1 MSRTECRLRASDE
14 SARGGA
20 ESRSD
25 EMKYM
30 IMTFG
35 SAEEGL
41 ATMGKEWMVEMIQFM
56 HKLDDDLRKSGE
68 LVSEAGLADGSQA
81 KTGRFQNRI
90 PVSPAG
96 PLAEA
101 KESPVGYRILC
112 LASAAPALESASPI
126 LA

>member
-1 MSRTECRLRASDE
+1 MSRTECRLRPSDE

-68 LVSEAGLADGSQA
+68 LVSEAGPAARSHA
-81 KTGRFQNRI
+81 HT
-90 PVSPAG
+90 SPLPNSNPRSPHGAFS
-96 PLAEA
+96 
-101 KESPVGYRILC
+101 ESEETPVGH
-112 LASAAPALESASPI
+112 PI
-126 LA
+126 VDLPNSGPPDPNTP